1 LVESNIAGRMRSV
14 VQRVLSASVTIEGT
28 RVSEIGPGLLVLLGV
43 GKGDSEEDAEW
54 MARKISQLRIFQD
67 DAGKMNRNLLEGTRQ
82 LLAVSQFTL
91 YGDAR
96 KGNRPSF
103 IEACPPEEAKRL
115 FALFCEGLR
124 ELGIAVGE
132 GVFAAHMQVALV
144 NDGPVTILLDSR
156 G

>member
-1 LVESNIAGRMRSV
+1 MRAV
-14 VQRVLSASVTIEGT
+14 VQRVLSASVTVEGA

-43 GKGDSEEDAEW
+43 GKGDTEQDAEW
-54 MARKISQLRIFQD
+54 MARKIAQLRIFQD
-67 DAGKMNRNLLEGTRQ
+67 DAGKMNRSLLEGTRQ

-91 YGDAR
+91 YGDAQ

-103 IEACPPEEAKRL
+103 IEASPPEEAKRL
-115 FALFCEGLR
+115 YALFCERLR
-124 ELGIAVGE
+124 ELGITVGE
-132 GVFAAHMQVALV
+132 GVFAAQMQVALV